1 MPELPLLDLPW
12 WGVALV
18 VIAVGFVTSLAV
30 SLYLH
35 RSMTHGGVT
44 FHPLAAIPMR
54 AFLWLVTG
62 MRTKEWVAVHRKHH
76 AFSDREGDPH
86 SPLKEGLLAIVLGNV
101 IYYRRASKD
110 REMLDKY
117 GKGTPDDWLERRIFA
132 VGTGNGAMLLLGLC
146 LVTFG
151 WPAGFLSWLGMV
163 VWIPFWGGII
173 NGVGHAVGYRNFN
186 VKDVSRNIAPVGFI
200 AGGEE
205 LHNNHH
211 ADPRS
216 ARFSAQPWEFDVGW
230 LAIRVLAAVGLAR
243 VEYARTMPVDVFNAK
258 HYRVPADAPADHFY
272 GPEAGPEL
280 VRELATSGTSIGD

>member
-1 MPELPLLDLPW
+1 MPDLPLLDLPW
-12 WGVALV
+12 WGIVLV
-18 VIAVGFVTSLAV
+18 VVAVGFVTSLCV

-35 RSMTHGGVT
+35 RSMTHCGVT
-44 FHPLAAIPMR
+44 FHPVAAIPMR
-54 AFLWLVTG
+54 AWLWLVTG

-101 IYYRRASKD
+101 IYYRRATKD
-110 REMLDKY
+110 RVLLEKY
-117 GKGTPDDWLERRIFA
+117 GRGTPDDWLERHVFA
-132 VGTGNGAMLLLGLC
+132 VGTGNGAMILLAACFAL
-146 LVTFG
+146 FG
-151 WPAGFLSWLGMV
+151 WLPGGLAWLGMV
-163 VWIPFWGGII
+163 AWIPFWGGVI
-173 NGVGHAVGYRNFN
+173 NGVGHAIGYRNFN

-230 LAIRVLAAVGLAR
+230 LAIRALSAVGLAR
-243 VEYARTMPVDVFNAK
+243 VEYARTLPAEEFNAR
-258 HYRVPADAPADHFY
+258 HYSVPAEAPADHVF
-272 GPEAGPEL
+272 GPEAGDDL
-280 VRELATSGTSIGD
+280 MRELATSGSSAGD